1 MNTFA
6 RQDSPG
12 RAMPVLQPM
21 PSEGSDAPKLS
32 SELCEFLCMTIHE
45 LKNPLAAISGF
56 SQTLL
61 QGIESDTCSKE
72 EQREFLSIVVD
83 ECDRLQRLVNDL
95 NYVSKVEAG
104 RVPTPVFT
112 EVDLAALLMRV
123 AQVQSQAHVG
133 RDIELRLCPDLPPV
147 FADEDCLEGVFTN
160 LLDNAFKYSPAG
172 GLVRVSAWCENG
184 KAMVGVQDQGVGIP
198 ADEVERIFEK
208 FHRVK
213 CGATAHIAGTG
224 LGLYIVRHVVEE
236 MHRGRVWCES
246 ELGKGTTFRLEL
258 PLLREST

>member
-6 RQDSPG
+6 RQNPPG
-12 RAMPVLQPM
+12 PTRSAASLMV
-21 PSEGSDAPKLS
+21 SDGNTSATVS
-32 SELCEFLCMTIHE
+32 QEMCEFLCMTIHE

-56 SQTLL
+56 SHTLL
-61 QGIESDTCSKE
+61 DGAESDTFSRDE
-72 EQREFLSIVVD
+72 RREFLTIVVE

-104 RVPTPVFT
+104 RVPAPDFT
-112 EVDLAALLMRV
+112 AVDLAALLMKV

-133 RDIELRLCPDLPPV
+133 RDIELRLCPDIPAV
-147 FADEDCLEGVFTN
+147 AADEDQLEGVFTN

-172 GLVRVSAWCENG
+172 GLVRVTARSEDG
-184 KAMVGVQDQGVGIP
+184 KARVGVQDQGIGIP
-198 ADEVERIFEK
+198 PDQIEKVFEK

-213 CGATAHIAGTG
+213 CGSTTHIGGTG

-236 MHRGRVWCES
+236 MHGGRVWCES
-246 ELGKGTTFRLEL
+246 VLGKGTTFWVEL
-258 PLLREST
+258 PIRRDEA